1 MFKDRRNVSEMP
13 EVNLVPMMDVLM
25 TILTFFII
33 ISMTLTGQQA
43 GDIKL
48 PKSESGVNRDLP
60 PKPLIVALNGQ
71 KQTRVYGQ
79 VLNPDQLA
87 EQMVAYL
94 SSNPEGTVLL
104 KADKSLSYDD
114 VLTVL
119 SVMRDV
125 GGDRVS
131 LAIE

>member
-1 MFKDRRNVSEMP
+1 MFRDRRNASEMP

-43 GDIKL
+43 GDIRL
-48 PKSESGVNRDLP
+48 PKSEAGINRDLP
-60 PKPLIVALNGQ
+60 PKPLVVALNDQ
-71 KQTRVYGQ
+71 KQTRIHNQIV
-79 VLNPDQLA
+79 NPDQLA
-87 EQMVAYL
+87 EQIVAYL

-119 SVMRDV
+119 SVIRDV
-125 GGDRVS
+125 GGDKVS
-131 LAIE
+131 LAID